1 MNNIIDLN
9 IQLYLLYIKNN
20 KQTYYNVYIVVGSL
34 FTTYKKRAVESLYA
48 LYWSKKLIFDH
59 LQFIVLDK
67 VEVIFNYYISE
78 WSS

>member
-20 KQTYYNVYIVVGSL
+20 KQTYYNVNIVVGSL
-34 FTTYKKRAVESLYA
+34 FTTYTKRAVESLYA
-48 LYWSKKLIFDH
+48 LYWSKKLIFH
-59 LQFIVLDK
+59 HPQFIVLDR
-67 VEVIFNYYISE
+67 VEVISIIISE